1 MTNLE
6 DIRVTNA
13 DVYPGTTVQLGPFV
27 TKAYMRSV
35 LALQYQVMNGS
46 GGTFQSGAYC
56 NVYDNWG
63 TSNSL
68 IDKFI
73 VGPINVSGN
82 ISGNPLMIYTTEGI
96 KQRPTSPRP
105 DFPIGHVKESGVASI
120 QSSGAAFAVTMVYT
134 DRPGGVF

>member
-13 DVYPGTTVQLGPFV
+13 DVFAGTSVQLGPFV
-27 TKAYMRSV
+27 AKAHMRNV
-35 LALQYQVMNGS
+35 LALQYQII
-46 GGTFQSGAYC
+46 SGAASSGLSV

-68 IDKFI
+68 IDKFVI
-73 VGPINVSGN
+73 GAVNLSGN
-82 ISGNPLMIYTTEGI
+82 TSGLPIMSQVADNR
-96 KQRPTSPRP
+96 KQWPMSPRP

-134 DRPGGVF
+134 DRPGGVY